1 MNKSSESMTSGISST
16 NEDWI
21 KDIDADG
28 FIFLIDS
35 AVGEQVEEF
44 AENGWPR
51 TTIEV
56 GSILPGSSSSNIE
69 REPIPVHPPGL
80 HVHPPLLTRT
90 PPRGNLKFPLRIT
103 QLHTKF
109 SRQFKSLHMILKS
122 FNFVFKELQYRCFS
136 TSFATYETLQTGL
149 HPFGWKGVWQHGH
162 LAALHL
168 AALHLLPV

>member
-1 MNKSSESMTSGISST
+1 MN
-16 NEDWI
+16 
-21 KDIDADG
+21 
-28 FIFLIDS
+28 
-35 AVGEQVEEF
+35 
-44 AENGWPR
+44 
-51 TTIEV
+51 
-56 GSILPGSSSSNIE
+56 LPLKR

-90 PPRGNLKFPLRIT
+90 LSRGNLKFPLRIT

-109 SRQFKSLHMILKS
+109 SRQFKGLHMILSNLKS

-149 HPFGWKGVWQHGH
+149 HPFEWKGVWQHVHLAALH

-168 AALHLLPV
+168 AALHLLPVWDLDPDSDPDFAPASFSAVALVVPPPSVSVHIVRTLFV